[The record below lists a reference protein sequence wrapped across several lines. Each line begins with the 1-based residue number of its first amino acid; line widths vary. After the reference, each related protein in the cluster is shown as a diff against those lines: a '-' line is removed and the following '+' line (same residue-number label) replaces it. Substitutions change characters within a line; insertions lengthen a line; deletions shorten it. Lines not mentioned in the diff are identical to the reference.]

1 MDTLGTH
8 RVHHSEYRRSTAILI
23 FLISW
28 GPPFGFFDGNLWIS
42 YNKNPKG
49 GPHEI
54 RKIKIAVDLWYSLW
68 WTLWVPKVSMS
79 SFEKIHYWEGWKLPG
94 PPLLK
99 RSWPC
104 PFKKHFCSKFKYRTR
119 AMANRGFYIFFV
131 FSYVGVSLILAAF
144 LWCFAVIKWMR
155 LLLESGLPWRGY
167 GN

>member
-8 RVHHSEYRRSTAILI
+8 RVHISEYRRSGAILI

-28 GPPFGFFDGNLWIS
+28 GPLFGFFDGNLWIS
-42 YNKNPKG
+42 YYKTQKG

-94 PPLLK
+94 PQLLK

-104 PFKKHFCSKFKYRTR
+104 PFKEIDFLIFCHMDRPMIIDQTYLTQKIAVSISDQVEIPFS
-119 AMANRGFYIFFV
+119 V
-131 FSYVGVSLILAAF
+131 FECTSRSQKGSPHLPSPKAAF
-144 LWCFAVIKWMR
+144 R
-155 LLLESGLPWRGY
+155 
-167 GN
+167 

>member
-1 MDTLGTH
+1 MVCLVRSAACAVLWFFWKPNCRSSFTVVLIWNVNCSAAGFSINFEKILSWFSGLKLPAILGS
-8 RVHHSEYRRSTAILI
+8 RFKRGVILREVLLSTAILI

-79 SFEKIHYWEGWKLPG
+79 SFEKIQYWGGWKLPA
-94 PPLLK
+94 PNYQNEVEQVL
-99 RSWPC
+99 
-104 PFKKHFCSKFKYRTR
+104 
-119 AMANRGFYIFFV
+119 
-131 FSYVGVSLILAAF
+131 
-144 LWCFAVIKWMR
+144 
-155 LLLESGLPWRGY
+155 
-167 GN
+167 